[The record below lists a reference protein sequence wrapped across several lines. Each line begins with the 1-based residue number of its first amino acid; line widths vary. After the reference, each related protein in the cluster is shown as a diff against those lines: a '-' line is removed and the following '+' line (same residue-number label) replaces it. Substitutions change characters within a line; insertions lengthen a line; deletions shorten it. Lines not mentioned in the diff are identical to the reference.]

1 MCVLNLVSRSIHDI
15 MNEWL
20 SVDVKYHFTS
30 LSSDTKTII
39 IISFKRS
46 TIYTNYKFQMR
57 V

>member
-1 MCVLNLVSRSIHDI
+1 MYVLNLVSRIIHDI
-15 MNEWL
+15 MYEWL

-30 LSSDTKTII
+30 DTKTII
-39 IISFKRS
+39 IISFKRI